1 MVVIDAHSKWPE
13 VFVMEG
19 TTAEETFNTLFA
31 RLELPD
37 QIVSDNGPQ
46 FTSEAL
52 GTLQLLIV
60 LSLLL
65 VHPILHLIETS
76 DEPFYRFLSGSVG

>member
-19 TTAEETFNTLFA
+19 TTAEETFNALFA

-46 FTSEAL
+46 FTCRIFRNFTTANS
-52 GTLQLLIV
+52 IK
-60 LSLLL
+60 L
-65 VHPILHLIETS
+65 VTGAPYFAS
-76 DEPFYRFLSGSVG
+76 Y

>member
-37 QIVSDNGPQ
+37 QIVSDSGPQ
-46 FTSEAL
+46 FTSESL
-52 GTLQLLIV
+52 RTLQLLIV

-65 VHPILHLIETS
+65 VHPILHHIETS
-76 DEPFYRFLSGSVG
+76 DEPFCCFLSGGDG

>member
-19 TTAEETFNTLFA
+19 TTALFA

-46 FTSEAL
+46 FTCRIFRNFTTANS
-52 GTLQLLIV
+52 IK
-60 LSLLL
+60 L
-65 VHPILHLIETS
+65 VTGAPYFAS
-76 DEPFYRFLSGSVG
+76 Y

>member
-1 MVVIDAHSKWPE
+1 
-13 VFVMEG
+13 MEG

-37 QIVSDNGPQ
+37 QTVSDNGPQ

-52 GTLQLLIV
+52 GTLQLLMV
-60 LSLLL
+60 LSVLL
-65 VHPILHLIETS
+65 VPPNLHLIETS
-76 DEPFYRFLSGSVG
+76 DGPFYCFLSGGAG